1 MATAAT
7 CTGEVSEHKRGS
19 QETPTG
25 FSRNV
30 VSASVCLGTA
40 AGRQPVLCSSGS
52 RSGGGGWWGT
62 LEPTGAQLLTSP
74 SEVSLASMRG
84 QERQGGPLGT

>member
-1 MATAAT
+1 MATAT
-7 CTGEVSEHKRGS
+7 LPGEVSEHKRGS

-52 RSGGGGWWGT
+52 RREGWWGM
-62 LEPTGAQLLTSP
+62 LEPTGAQLPTSP

-84 QERQGGPLGT
+84 QERQGSPLRT